1 MTVRALYSTRS
12 IMQIYTAP
20 GVAHENYLSLGA
32 CNAVVIQDP
41 NPWSEN
47 SDALQLSNVGGKT
60 KLVDSWNS
68 SCCSTIVNNSLAHA
82 CSSFSMFALFGSFAW
97 ALSVTSSKSC
107 EMQSLVT
114 IEHLVRT
121 APSKECE
128 TIGRVSIYR
137 KKIKKINCAS
147 FSDQRRSKLLNRSRE
162 ASGVTETYHLSLLA
176 PRSLF
181 RCIQTCRYRCMLR
194 AWKCCGVA
202 ADRWSRLALDTSSLG
217 S

>member
-1 MTVRALYSTRS
+1 M
-12 IMQIYTAP
+12 
-20 GVAHENYLSLGA
+20 
-32 CNAVVIQDP
+32 
-41 NPWSEN
+41 
-47 SDALQLSNVGGKT
+47 
-60 KLVDSWNS
+60 
-68 SCCSTIVNNSLAHA
+68 
-82 CSSFSMFALFGSFAW
+82 
-97 ALSVTSSKSC
+97 TSSKSC

-162 ASGVTETYHLSLLA
+162 ASAVTETYHLSLLA

-181 RCIQTCRYRCMLR
+181 RCIQTFHHRRMLR
-194 AWKCCGVA
+194 AWRCCGVA
-202 ADRWSRLALDTSSLG
+202 TGRHRPISQRVERDIARESPLCVSSHIYFAYIPAHAIRVGALGVVFSSTE
-217 S
+217 ST